1 MPHWRVERLKVREQ
15 SLNQPHI
22 RKPIHSGA
30 LWPLH
35 DERVETLASLAALLN
50 SVVDD
55 LPHAAVAPSCDPAAV
70 RTAVA
75 TFDFDAP
82 DDLLAGARRVI
93 ELLKGGMVHTMH
105 PGYFGL
111 FNPTATFPGI
121 MADLVTAYLNPQ
133 LAVWSHAPVPIEIER
148 RVIAEFAALFG
159 WSATQAAGH
168 FTSGGAE
175 ANHTALLLALTRA
188 VPGFAESGSR
198 AFPGAP
204 RLYASA
210 ESHLAWLK
218 IAHAV
223 GIGRDALRLIGT
235 DGQGRLSPPLL
246 RSAIDADLAAGHCPV
261 FIAVTAGTTNA
272 GMIDPISDCV
282 AIARAHAI
290 WLHVDAA
297 WGGAMTVLPEGRSA
311 LDGIDGADSIT
322 VDAHKW
328 LSVPMGAGML
338 LCRHPE
344 CFGDTFRV
352 AASYMPAGLDSIDPY
367 THSMQWSRRFI
378 GLKLFLTLVCIGWDG
393 YRKLIRRALL
403 TSADLRSRLGAA
415 GWRVVNNSPLAVLC
429 FVDSTKAL
437 DLAEIAA
444 RVVADGRAWISTARF
459 EERTVLRACVTSHLT
474 GTEQLDRLM
483 AALDDARSRA
493 TL

>member
-1 MPHWRVERLKVREQ
+1 
-15 SLNQPHI
+15 
-22 RKPIHSGA
+22 
-30 LWPLH
+30 
-35 DERVETLASLAALLN
+35 
-50 SVVDD
+50 VDD
-55 LPHAAVAPSCDPAAV
+55 LPHEAVAPRCDAAAVRAAVAA
-70 RTAVA
+70 
-75 TFDFDAP
+75 FDFHAP
-82 DDLLAGARRVI
+82 DELLSAARRVI
-93 ELLKGGMVHTMH
+93 DLLKGGMVHTMH
-105 PGYFGL
+105 PGYLGL
-111 FNPTATFPGI
+111 FNPAAAFPGI
-121 MADLVTAYLNPQ
+121 IADVVTAHLNPQ
-133 LAVWSHAPVPIEIER
+133 LSVWSHAPAPIEIER

-159 WSATQAAGH
+159 WSAAQADGH

-188 VPGFAESGSR
+188 APGFAESGSR

-210 ESHLAWLK
+210 DSHLAWLK

-246 RSAIDADLAAGHCPV
+246 RGAIEADVAAGHYPV
-261 FIAVTAGTTNA
+261 FIAATAGTTNA
-272 GMIDPISDCV
+272 GMIDPISECA
-282 AIARAHAI
+282 AIARAHAT

-297 WGGAMTVLPEGRSA
+297 WGGAVAVLPEGRA
-311 LDGIDGADSIT
+311 VLHGIDGADSIT

-344 CFGDTFRV
+344 CLADTFRV
-352 AASYMPAGLDSIDPY
+352 AASYMPPSLDSIDPY

-403 TSADLRSRLGAA
+403 TSADLRDRLEAA
-415 GWRVVNNSPLAVLC
+415 RWRVVNNSPVAVLC
-429 FVDSTKAL
+429 FVDSNDKR
-437 DLAEIAA
+437 DLGEIAA

-459 EERTVLRACVTSHLT
+459 EQRTVLRACVGSHLT
-474 GTEQLDRLM
+474 GAEQLERLM
-483 AALDDARSRA
+483 AALNDARSRA
-493 TL
+493 AL